1 MCRLVAVDDG
11 SRIRR
16 MVLRLPVS
24 CGGRRLARRGER
36 SFGSGWHGRRFLD
49 LADHRT
55 DGRSFGREAGRCDV
69 VPAIAELPE
78 LDGFGFASGE
88 GLPSLDLRAITAHP
102 DGSVWV
108 ATNAGLART
117 EPAA

>member
-1 MCRLVAVDDG
+1 M
-11 SRIRR
+11 
-16 MVLRLPVS
+16 
-24 CGGRRLARRGER
+24 
-36 SFGSGWHGRRFLD
+36 
-49 LADHRT
+49 
-55 DGRSFGREAGRCDV
+55 